1 MSHGFEEWHGEAVG
15 GAAVCP
21 PPTSGPRAHTASAS
35 LSLQSSEPPTATV
48 MPCLLYTLGMALV
61 CSIQASDIPQTEQDL
76 EVSKLAGTWHFMAMV
91 SSNLSLLGP
100 RDAPLRI
107 YITSLMPTTE
117 GNLEIILH
125 RWENNSCVEKK
136 VLAEKT
142 ENPKNFRINCADM
155 AVNEA
160 TLLETDYDKF
170 LFLCLKSTAAPRQS
184 TMCQYLAR
192 SLEADAEVLK
202 AFFRAFK
209 TLPVQ
214 IWFLLEWYQV
224 PEPCPI

>member
-1 MSHGFEEWHGEAVG
+1 MGL
-15 GAAVCP
+15 
-21 PPTSGPRAHTASAS
+21 RN
-35 LSLQSSEPPTATV
+35 
-48 MPCLLYTLGMALV
+48 GMARLWAGLL
-61 CSIQASDIPQTEQDL
+61 SALLLHQAPEPTLPRPPSHSRAQSHPQPQSCRASCTPW
-76 EVSKLAGTWHFMAMV
+76 VWPWSVASRPVTSPRPSRTWR
-91 SSNLSLLGP
+91 SQ

-125 RWENNSCVEKK
+125 RWVPVPSDPLPQALSQQPTPQSSLRENNSCVEKK

>member
-1 MSHGFEEWHGEAVG
+1 MGL
-15 GAAVCP
+15 
-21 PPTSGPRAHTASAS
+21 RN
-35 LSLQSSEPPTATV
+35 
-48 MPCLLYTLGMALV
+48 GMARLWAGLL
-61 CSIQASDIPQTEQDL
+61 SALLLHQAPEPTLPRPPSHSRAQSHPQPQSCRASCTPW
-76 EVSKLAGTWHFMAMV
+76 VWPWSVASRPVTSPRPSRTWR
-91 SSNLSLLGP
+91 SQ

>member
-1 MSHGFEEWHGEAVG
+1 
-15 GAAVCP
+15 
-21 PPTSGPRAHTASAS
+21 
-35 LSLQSSEPPTATV
+35 

-125 RWENNSCVEKK
+125 RWVPVPSDPLPQALSQQPTPQSSLRENNSCVEKK

>member
-1 MSHGFEEWHGEAVG
+1 
-15 GAAVCP
+15 
-21 PPTSGPRAHTASAS
+21 
-35 LSLQSSEPPTATV
+35 

>member
-1 MSHGFEEWHGEAVG
+1 MGLSGPLPAPQAIPLPWTQLFSLLASDPTLSRSPDPE
-15 GAAVCP
+15 GAPTTGCP
-21 PPTSGPRAHTASAS
+21 PGPDPGPSHLRPCQELPGWTQRRFLRGHRE
-35 LSLQSSEPPTATV
+35 EPPMV
-48 MPCLLYTLGMALV
+48 
-61 CSIQASDIPQTEQDL
+61 QWR
-76 EVSKLAGTWHFMAMV
+76 KLPVG
-91 SSNLSLLGP
+91 
-100 RDAPLRI
+100 DAPLRI

>member
-1 MSHGFEEWHGEAVG
+1 
-15 GAAVCP
+15 
-21 PPTSGPRAHTASAS
+21 
-35 LSLQSSEPPTATV
+35 
-48 MPCLLYTLGMALV
+48 MAMA
-61 CSIQASDIPQTEQDL
+61 ASDSTFL
-76 EVSKLAGTWHFMAMV
+76 EA
-91 SSNLSLLGP
+91 

-107 YITSLMPTTE
+107 YITSLMPTAE

-125 RWENNSCVEKK
+125 RWENNDCVEKK

-142 ENPKNFRINCADM
+142 ENPRKFKINYM

-170 LFLCLKSTAAPRQS
+170 LFLCMKSTAAPRQS